1 MAIPTNIISIEQM
14 VSDLC
19 AFIQNNIVDKKIE
32 VTPESSFSSLG
43 IDSLSVVEMV
53 LFMERKYKLS
63 LPEEELIPENFKSV
77 NALAACAHR
86 CLSNG

>member
-1 MAIPTNIISIEQM
+1 VALPAKKISVEQI

-19 AFIQNNIVDKKIE
+19 TFIQSNIVDKKND
-32 VTPESSFSSLG
+32 VTPETSFSSLG

-53 LFMERKYKLS
+53 LFMERKYNLA
-63 LPEEELIPENFKSV
+63 LPEEELIPENFKTV
-77 NALAACAHR
+77 NTLAACAHR